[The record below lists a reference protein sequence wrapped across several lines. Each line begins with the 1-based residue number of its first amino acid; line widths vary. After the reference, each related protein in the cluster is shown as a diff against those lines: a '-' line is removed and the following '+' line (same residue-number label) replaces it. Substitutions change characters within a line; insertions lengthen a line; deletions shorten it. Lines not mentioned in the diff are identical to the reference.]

1 MGQLKRKAEE
11 LPPAEQKK
19 LAPQSVLDAAA
30 AATPGECQIK
40 GVNHLNNPDCPN
52 PYESMYGD
60 NWRAEIDKTSKMKK
74 SMSIRTLWE
83 QVMASTIEAF
93 HGTKHEKTFRIYH
106 DALSQLTA
114 EDTKAWL
121 KTKTHEGRTWFDI
134 WITPVLDLNKDT
146 AYEGR
151 PVGNSPEL
159 QPLDCSLFS
168 DLGHDLSRHV
178 RMTKD
183 LENDDPLKFSRST
196 PRRLARSLTRLWW
209 HEADGV
215 GGASYDRRTGGSPLS
230 RRIIEDVTKCMGD
243 HLLQIID
250 AKGAMVDGIGN
261 RSGRRERPLGGHGGA
276 RTKKPAPAARWV
288 HPDGMDAGMAKMR
301 KSVQLGTTAGGGGG
315 GGGDGGGGD
324 DGGGVD
330 DGGGGGDDDGG
341 GGGGDDD
348 GGGGGAAAA
357 AEEEQSG
364 SADDGGDDD
373 DEDLW

>member
-1 MGQLKRKAEE
+1 MGVKRWCHCPLHEGAE
-11 LPPAEQKK
+11 P
-19 LAPQSVLDAAA
+19 V
-30 AATPGECQIK
+30 PG
-40 GVNHLNNPDCPN
+40 GR
-52 PYESMYGD
+52 G
-60 NWRAEIDKTSKMKK
+60 T
-74 SMSIRTLWE
+74 
-83 QVMASTIEAF
+83 
-93 HGTKHEKTFRIYH
+93 GTKHEKTFRIYH

-196 PRRLARSLTRLWW
+196 PRRLARSLSRLWW

-215 GGASYDRRTGGSPLS
+215 GGVSYDRRTGGSPLS

-261 RSGRRERPLGGHGGA
+261 RSGRRERPLGGHGGV

-288 HPDGMDAGMAKMR
+288 HPDGLDAGMAKMR

-315 GGGDGGGGD
+315 GGG
-324 DGGGVD
+324 GVD
-330 DGGGGGDDDGG
+330 LVFDVAIQLEQMIIDTDSDEEFEDDTAGDWQRDG
-341 GGGGDDD
+341 
-348 GGGGGAAAA
+348 
-357 AEEEQSG
+357 EEEQSG